1 MGRKIVIIG
10 SAWPLRGGLS
20 AFNERIARQYASI
33 GDEVEIYTFSLQYPA
48 ILFPGKTQYSSEPAP
63 NDLKINVKI
72 NTVNPVTWFKTGN
85 EIKNKK
91 PDLVIIK
98 FWIPFVAPSLGKIA
112 RIIRKN
118 GHSKVISI
126 IDNIIPHEKRPGDKQ
141 LASYWVNSVDGFVTM
156 SKAVL
161 GELDLFDKEKPK
173 MFCPHPLYDHYGT
186 ITDKSTA
193 KKKLGLEHEYKY
205 MLFFGFIRDY
215 KGLDILLQAMDH
227 EYIKSNKIKLL
238 VAGEFYTDSKPYF
251 ELIEKHGLGDVVI
264 MSNDFIPDSKVALY
278 FNACDVVVQPYKDA
292 TQSGVTQIA
301 YHFEKPIITTN
312 VGGLAEIVPDN
323 EVGFVTEPDVNEIQ
337 DAIIRFYRGNKGDM
351 FEKNVRKIKFKY
363 SWDNMLAAIDSVAE
377 MTQKKQNYDNTK

>member
-1 MGRKIVIIG
+1 
-10 SAWPLRGGLS
+10 
-20 AFNERIARQYASI
+20 
-33 GDEVEIYTFSLQYPA
+33 
-48 ILFPGKTQYSSEPAP
+48 
-63 NDLKINVKI
+63 
-72 NTVNPVTWFKTGN
+72 
-85 EIKNKK
+85 
-91 PDLVIIK
+91 
-98 FWIPFVAPSLGKIA
+98 
-112 RIIRKN
+112 
-118 GHSKVISI
+118 
-126 IDNIIPHEKRPGDKQ
+126 
-141 LASYWVNSVDGFVTM
+141 
-156 SKAVL
+156 
-161 GELDLFDKEKPK
+161 
-173 MFCPHPLYDHYGT
+173 
-186 ITDKSTA
+186 
-193 KKKLGLEHEYKY
+193 
-205 MLFFGFIRDY
+205 
-215 KGLDILLQAMDH
+215 
-227 EYIKSNKIKLL
+227 